1 MVCPTE
7 RLGQFGDRG
16 AQRLAHPKQAGHRLA
31 AGERS
36 VICCWRSPLRPYG
49 DAYGREKGGRSRK
62 TEPSPPLL
70 RRLRKG
76 EGGAAEWRNSGRSA
90 ASRLDLLLGR
100 RPGRHRLQ
108 FEVIRAIQSQFE
120 VIRAIVSDDSPHVL
134 REQSTHL

>member
-76 EGGAAEWRNSGRSA
+76 EGG
-90 ASRLDLLLGR
+90 RLDLLLGR